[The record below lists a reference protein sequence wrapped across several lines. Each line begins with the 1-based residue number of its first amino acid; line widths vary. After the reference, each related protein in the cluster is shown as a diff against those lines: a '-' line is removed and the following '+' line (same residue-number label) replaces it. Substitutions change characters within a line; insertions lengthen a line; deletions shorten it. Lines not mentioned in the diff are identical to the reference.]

1 VDDLMFLVRNDAKQ
15 LSLQKKNL
23 ALVPV
28 LEQVLKLYHE
38 RACQAKVELI
48 LEAPTA
54 AEVFGDEI
62 YLKRLFT
69 NLLDN
74 AIKFTEPNG
83 KVIVHVGMFELGR
96 VIVEVE
102 DTGVGI
108 DPETLGNLGTRF
120 YRADQAR
127 SKEGAGLG
135 LSIVKAICDAHQGVL
150 RFESFPGQGTRVFI
164 ELPLIKV

>member
-1 VDDLMFLVRNDAKQ
+1 
-15 LSLQKKNL
+15 
-23 ALVPV
+23 
-28 LEQVLKLYHE
+28 
-38 RACQAKVELI
+38 
-48 LEAPTA
+48 
-54 AEVFGDEI
+54 VFGDEI

-83 KVIVHVGMFELGR
+83 KVTVRVEMSGPGR
-96 VIVEVE
+96 VTIRVE
-102 DTGVGI
+102 DTGIGI
-108 DPETLGNLGTRF
+108 DPETLKNLGTRF

-150 RFESFPGQGTRVFI
+150 RLESLPGHGTQVFI
-164 ELPLIKV
+164 ELPLV

>member
-1 VDDLMFLVRNDAKQ
+1 
-15 LSLQKKNL
+15 
-23 ALVPV
+23 VPV
-28 LEQVLKLYHE
+28 LEQVLKLYRE
-38 RACQAKVELI
+38 RALQAKVELI
-48 LEAPTA
+48 LEAPMA

-74 AIKFTEPNG
+74 ALKFTEPNG
-83 KVIVHVGMFELGR
+83 KVIVRVGVSGPSKVT
-96 VIVEVE
+96 VIIE

-108 DPETLGNLGTRF
+108 DPEILENLGTRF

-135 LSIVKAICDAHQGVL
+135 LSIVKAICVAHHGAL
-150 RFESFPGQGTRVFI
+150 RFESLPKQGTRVFI
-164 ELPLIKV
+164 ELPLIKI